1 MKVYEKEGRDIFIS
15 PELLPHLRAK
25 KLLLKIEMKKL
36 KLKILAQILIKGPP
50 ILLLTKTEI
59 STKRNINKAASN
71 IKVVI

>member
-1 MKVYEKEGRDIFIS
+1 MKAYEKEGRDIFIS
-15 PELLPHLRAK
+15 PELRPHSRAK

-59 STKRNINKAASN
+59 STKRKIDKAASN

>member
-1 MKVYEKEGRDIFIS
+1 MKAYEKEGRDRFIS

-36 KLKILAQILIKGPP
+36 KLKIFAKILIKGPL

-59 STKRNINKAASN
+59 STKRKIDKSASN

>member
-1 MKVYEKEGRDIFIS
+1 MKAYEKEGRDIFIS
-15 PELLPHLRAK
+15 PELLPQLRAK

-36 KLKILAQILIKGPP
+36 KLKIFAKILIKGPL

-59 STKRNINKAASN
+59 STKRKIDKSASN

>member
-1 MKVYEKEGRDIFIS
+1 MKAYEKEGRDIFIS

-36 KLKILAQILIKGPP
+36 KLKIFAQILIKGPL

-59 STKRNINKAASN
+59 STKRKIDKSASN

>member
-1 MKVYEKEGRDIFIS
+1 MKAYEKEGRDIFIS

-50 ILLLTKTEI
+50 LLLLTKTEI